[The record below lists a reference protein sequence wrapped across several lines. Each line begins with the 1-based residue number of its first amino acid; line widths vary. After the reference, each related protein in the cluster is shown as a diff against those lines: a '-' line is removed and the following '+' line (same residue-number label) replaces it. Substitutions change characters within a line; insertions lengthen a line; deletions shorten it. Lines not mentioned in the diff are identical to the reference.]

1 MTRIM
6 MAAVCLHNFLSV
18 ARKIWCPWLLLHS
31 VHPVIKIHFQ
41 LHFLRTN

>member
-1 MTRIM
+1 MARII

-18 ARKIWCPWLLLHS
+18 AWKILCLWLLLHS

-41 LHFLRTN
+41 LHFLRTK